1 MSDALEEKI
10 VALSQRD
17 PRYARSGYLFVLEAL
32 DSTIARLTEDGRNRH
47 IGGRELLAGIRDLAR
62 ERFGPL
68 AKEVFNHWG
77 ILSTEDFGQVVFNM
91 ISIGLLQRRPQDSLS
106 EFRERLRLRAGL
118 REGLPRQGSVGGTQE
133 LSPVREACSRQ
144 SPVASRASA

>member
-1 MSDALEEKI
+1 MRWPSEIRATPGVVTSLCSKPWT
-10 VALSQRD
+10 R
-17 PRYARSGYLFVLEAL
+17 
-32 DSTIARLTEDGRNRH
+32 TIARLTEDGRNRH

-91 ISIGLLQRRPQDSLS
+91 ISIGLLQRRAQDSLS
-106 EFRERLRLRAGL
+106 DFENGYDFERVFEKDYRVRVPW
-118 REGLPRQGSVGGTQE
+118 EE
-133 LSPVREACSRQ
+133 LKS
-144 SPVASRASA
+144 